1 MVGPSFQS
9 PSSQSQTLCQLVLMS
24 WRLTLP
30 LGGASVSDGVWAMAL
45 NHGITSTDALSAE
58 TPYGGGEFISR
69 FVFPGREL
77 PHLGF
82 VLQAMQEG
90 GLEAIDIENLRRH
103 YERTL
108 SIWLENFER
117 RCDVIRPLV
126 GEEKFRIWRMYLA
139 GCAHAFRHD
148 AVSIFQILCH
158 KAGQRSDTLNWSRN
172 YMYRSGK

>member
-1 MVGPSFQS
+1 
-9 PSSQSQTLCQLVLMS
+9 MS